1 MGSTWTTFFNALVD
15 VCEEYNKM
23 KKKAESN
30 RMETEFFS
38 DIFAEPVLDK
48 SNVVDA
54 MIEKGWTSFN
64 MKSLLSDINTPEQ
77 ARTAIKLI
85 NSGYTCFSIKSI
97 VSDMK

>member
-1 MGSTWTTFFNALVD
+1 MANTWTTFFNALVD

-54 MIEKGWTSFN
+54 MIEKGWTSFD
-64 MKSLLSDINTPEQ
+64 MKSLLSVINTPEQ

-85 NSGYTCFSIKSI
+85 KSGYTCFSIKSI
-97 VSDMK
+97 VTDMK

>member
-1 MGSTWTTFFNALVD
+1 MANTWTTFFNALVD

-54 MIEKGWTSFN
+54 MIAKGWSSFD
-64 MKSLLSDINTPEQ
+64 MKSLLRDVNTPEQ
-77 ARTAIKLI
+77 ARIAIKLI
-85 NSGYTCFSIKSI
+85 NSGYSCFNIKSV
-97 VSDMK
+97 VSDME

>member
-1 MGSTWTTFFNALVD
+1 MANTWTTFFNALVD
-15 VCEEYNKM
+15 VCEEYNKL

-30 RMETEFFS
+30 RMETEFFA

-54 MIEKGWTSFN
+54 MIEKGWTSFD

>member
-1 MGSTWTTFFNALVD
+1 MSNKWNNFFEALVD
-15 VCEEYNKM
+15 ICEEYNKM
-23 KKKAESN
+23 KKRADN

-54 MIEKGWTSFN
+54 MIAKGWSSFD
-64 MKSLLSDINTPEQ
+64 MKSLLRDINTPEQ
-77 ARTAIKLI
+77 AKTAIKLI
-85 NSGYTCFSIKSI
+85 NSGYSCFNIKTV